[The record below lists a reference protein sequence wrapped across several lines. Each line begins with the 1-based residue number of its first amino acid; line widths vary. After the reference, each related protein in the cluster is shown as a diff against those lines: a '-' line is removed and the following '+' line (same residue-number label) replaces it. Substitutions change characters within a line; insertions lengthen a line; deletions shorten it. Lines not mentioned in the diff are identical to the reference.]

1 MSPEVG
7 AEATGWHLS
16 SGDAT
21 MTSRPSG
28 AVHRPA
34 PPHDG
39 GRTVIVGA
47 GPAGL
52 TAAFELSRLGRAATV
67 FEADD
72 QVGGISRTVVFQ
84 GCRLDIGGH
93 RFFTKV
99 PEVERLWR
107 EILGDDLIVRPRM
120 SRIYYGGRFFD
131 YPLRPVNALR
141 GLGVVEAARVLA
153 SYVRAQLFPVAD
165 ERTFDAWVSNRF
177 GRRLFEIFFKT
188 YTEKVWGMPCSHISA
203 AWAAQRIK
211 NLDLMTAIRKAV
223 LGNAGTGGQVV
234 TSLIERFHYPRLGP
248 GMMWERCRDLAAAG
262 GVHTHLRTRVVRIL
276 HDGGRVHALDVVG
289 PDGATRRE
297 PCDALIS
304 TMPVGDL
311 VRAMDPLPPAEVLDA
326 AGKLRHRDF
335 LIVGLIVNR
344 DRLFPDNWIYVH
356 SPEVHVGRVQNF
368 KNWSPDMVDDP
379 AVSFIGLE
387 YFTNRGDALWGLSD
401 EELIDLGTS
410 EAQTIGLFSPDEV
423 RAGTV
428 VRMPKAYPVYDGE
441 YEQHLA
447 TLRSWLDRV
456 DNLFTVGRNG
466 LHRYNNQDHSMLTA
480 LYAVRN
486 LAGERRDV
494 WAVNVEESFHEEVR
508 GEESE
513 GSGRDRLVPARAEGG
528 LDSLLPEAFPHYD
541 EVALGGAFGV
551 TATVVLAVATALLLW
566 GPNDGF
572 APMLSLLGHFLFG
585 YQLSWPGLLVGMVE
599 ASFAG
604 FALGWIVARLINLF
618 TSMLLRDLER
628 RLATL
633 TTLEAVDGGDI
644 EIG

>member
-1 MSPEVG
+1 V
-7 AEATGWHLS
+7 HN
-16 SGDAT
+16 
-21 MTSRPSG
+21 PSNPG
-28 AVHRPA
+28 PG
-34 PPHDG
+34 G
-39 GRTVIVGA
+39 GRTIIAGA

-52 TAAFELSRLGRAATV
+52 TAAFELARLGRDAIV

-72 QVGGISRTVVFQ
+72 LVGGISRSVVFR

-107 EILGDDLIVRPRM
+107 EILGDELLVRRRM
-120 SRIYYGGRFFD
+120 SRIYYRGRFFD

-153 SYVRAQLFPVAD
+153 SYARAQLFPIAD

-188 YTEKVWGMPCSHISA
+188 YTEKVWGMPCSEISA

-211 NLDLMTAIRKAV
+211 NLDLMTAVRNAL
-223 LGNAGTGGQVV
+223 LGNRGAGGQVV

-248 GMMWERCRDLAAAG
+248 GMMWERCRDLAADR
-262 GVHTHLRTRVVRIL
+262 GVPTHLRTRVVKVL
-276 HDGGRVHALDVVG
+276 HDGGRVHAVDVAG
-289 PDGATRRE
+289 PDGDVRRE

-311 VRAMDPLPPAEVLDA
+311 VRAMDPAPPAEVLEA
-326 AGKLRHRDF
+326 AGQLRHRDF
-335 LIVGLIVNR
+335 LIVGLIVER
-344 DRLFPDNWIYVH
+344 AQLFPDNWIYVH
-356 SPEVHVGRVQNF
+356 SPEVHVGRVQSF

-387 YFTNRGDALWGLSD
+387 YFTNRGDALWSRSD
-401 EELIDLGTS
+401 EELIELGAS
-410 EAQTIGLFSPDEV
+410 EARTIGLFSPDEV

-441 YEQHLA
+441 YERHLH
-447 TLRSWLDRV
+447 TLRGWLDPI

-466 LHRYNNQDHSMLTA
+466 QHRYNNQDHSMLTA
-480 LYAVRN
+480 LHAVRN
-486 LAGERRDV
+486 LAGARLDV
-494 WAVNVEESFHEEVR
+494 WAVNEEASFHEEDR
-508 GEESE
+508 GEAAEH
-513 GSGRDRLVPARAEGG
+513 GVRDRLTPAPAGGG
-528 LDSLLPEAFPHYD
+528 LDALLQEAFPDYD
-541 EVALGGAFGV
+541 EVALGGAFGI
-551 TATVVLAVATALLLW
+551 AAMAALALATALLLW

-572 APMLSLLGHFLFG
+572 VPMLSLMGNYLFG
-585 YQLSWPGLLVGMVE
+585 FEVSWPGLLVGMVE
-599 ASFAG
+599 AGLAG
-604 FALGWIVARLINLF
+604 FALGWAVARLINLF
-618 TSMLLRDLER
+618 TAILLRNLER

-633 TTLEAVDGGDI
+633 TTLEAVDGGNV
-644 EIG
+644 ELG

>member
-1 MSPEVG
+1 MRSE
-7 AEATGWHLS
+7 
-16 SGDAT
+16 
-21 MTSRPSG
+21 
-28 AVHRPA
+28 AVHPPA
-34 PPHDG
+34 SPPG
-39 GRTVIVGA
+39 GSRTAIVGA

-52 TAAFELSRLGRAATV
+52 TAAFELARLGRDAIV

-99 PEVERLWR
+99 PEVERLWH

-120 SRIYYGGRFFD
+120 SRIFYGGKFFD
-131 YPLRPVNALR
+131 YPLRPMNALR
-141 GLGVVEAARVLA
+141 DLGVVEAARVLA
-153 SYVRAQLFPVAD
+153 SYAHAQLFPIAD

-188 YTEKVWGMPCSHISA
+188 YTEKVWGMPCSEISA

-211 NLDLMTAIRKAV
+211 NLDLMTALR
-223 LGNAGTGGQVV
+223 NALPGSVGTRSQVV

-248 GMMWERCRDLAAAG
+248 GMMWERCRDLAAAR

-276 HDGGRVHALDVVG
+276 HDGGRVRALDVVG
-289 PDGATRRE
+289 PDGDTRRE

-304 TMPVGDL
+304 SMPVGDL
-311 VRAMDPLPPAEVLDA
+311 VRAMDPPPPADVLEA
-326 AGKLRHRDF
+326 AAKLRHRDF
-335 LIVGLIVNR
+335 LIVALIVER
-344 DRLFPDNWIYVH
+344 DQLFPDNWIYVH

-387 YFTNRGDALWGLSD
+387 YFTTRGDALWELSD
-401 EELIDLGTS
+401 EALIDLGTS
-410 EAQTIGLFSPDEV
+410 EARTIGLFSPDEV

-428 VRMPKAYPVYDGE
+428 VRMPRAYPVYDGE
-441 YEQHLA
+441 YEQHLH
-447 TLRSWLDRV
+447 TLRGWLDRME
-456 DNLFTVGRNG
+456 NLFTVGRNG

-486 LAGERRDV
+486 LAGARRDV
-494 WAVNVEESFHEEVR
+494 WTVNEEASFHEEVR
-508 GEESE
+508 GEAGE
-513 GSGRDRLVPARAEGG
+513 GGVRDRLVPSPAEGSLDG
-528 LDSLLPEAFPHYD
+528 LLQEAFPHYD
-541 EVALGGAFGV
+541 EVALGGAFGI
-551 TATVVLAVATALLLW
+551 TATAVLAVATTLLLW

-572 APMLSLLGHFLFG
+572 VPMLSLLGHYLFG
-585 YQLSWPGLLVGMVE
+585 YEVSWPGLLLGMVE
-599 ASFAG
+599 ASLAG
-604 FALGWIVARLINLF
+604 FMLGWIVARLINLF
-618 TSMLLRDLER
+618 TAMLLRDLER

-633 TTLEAVDGGDI
+633 TTLEAVDGGRVDL
-644 EIG
+644 G